1 MTPTMVEILSI
12 FVFSGLTLIVAWG
25 LAYFCGY
32 LCSLYCKGAA
42 PEAVLEAERRS
53 TIDTGVDSESDA
65 ASVIASAQHV
75 QNCEVRVIN
84 EVQPQRQ
91 ARPRSQ
97 VASNV
102 SDQRATFYAAA
113 ATSSSESLC
122 FTGDRKRL
130 SLELENL
137 TEKIEQLKLKKA
149 QLNMVRGRWDQEVF
163 V

>member
-1 MTPTMVEILSI
+1 MFTNDVTPSSTSSVLLSNYAITPAMVEILSI
-12 FVFSGLTLIVAWG
+12 FVISGLTLIVSWG

-32 LCSLYCKGAA
+32 LYNLYCKGAA

-53 TIDTGVDSESDA
+53 AIDTGVDSESDA
-65 ASVIASAQHV
+65 ASIVASAQHIG

-91 ARPRSQ
+91 VRLRSQ

-102 SDQRATFYAAA
+102 PDQRATFYAAA

-130 SLELENL
+130 SL
-137 TEKIEQLKLKKA
+137 
-149 QLNMVRGRWDQEVF
+149 
-163 V
+163 